1 MMSPGIRTQIRRGLN
16 DHTLSVKN
24 EGRHGLEAQVCC
36 IQMHSKRDS
45 C

>member
-1 MMSPGIRTQIRRGLN
+1 MISPGIRKQMCRGLN
-16 DHTLSVKN
+16 YYTLSVKN
-24 EGRHGLEAQVCC
+24 EGRYGLAAQVCC